1 MKKIILASILVAACF
16 ALVAQVSF
24 PKPSFNPFSSTSSSL
39 LNMENMKMSHSMG
52 FEAGT
57 SSIGDGYYL
66 SRYTNHIMYKFN
78 PKLELDLE
86 LNFVN
91 YGGMKTSSKLS
102 FDDNNRSQVIP
113 EFSLRY
119 KPTDS
124 ILIQV
129 EMNRGLNYNYARNY
143 WADRWLDN

>member
-1 MKKIILASILVAACF
+1 MKKIILTN
-16 ALVAQVSF
+16 ALLLIVLAMMAQVSF
-24 PKPSFNPFSSTSSSL
+24 PKPSFNPYKPTSSSL
-39 LNMENMKMSHSMG
+39 LNIQNMTMSHSMG

-78 PKLELDLE
+78 PKLELDMG

-91 YGGMKTSSKLS
+91 YGGMDTGSKLS
-102 FDDNNRSQVIP
+102 FADNNRSKVIP

-119 KPTDS
+119 RPTDS

-129 EMNRGLNYNYARNY
+129 EMNRATNYNYARNF
-143 WADRWLDN
+143 WADKWLER